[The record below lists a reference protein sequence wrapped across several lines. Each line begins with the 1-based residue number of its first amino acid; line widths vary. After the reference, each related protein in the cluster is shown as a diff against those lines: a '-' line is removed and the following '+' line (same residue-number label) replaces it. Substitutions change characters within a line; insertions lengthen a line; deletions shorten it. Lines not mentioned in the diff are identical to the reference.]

1 MGCRGSLVRVQSPRP
16 SFKLK
21 PATKPRRPSEG
32 MVFFLWIST
41 LKRPSRPPA
50 LQLQVIRP
58 PDACP
63 ADAYQERRQAFTM
76 NSRYPG
82 RWEEMVSTTIDLATV
97 MKHFEVHNRTDGKSE
112 RTVGWYNEVL
122 GLLLRSL
129 EGRTDRRPLKP
140 STRWS

>member
-1 MGCRGSLVRVQSPRP
+1 
-16 SFKLK
+16 
-21 PATKPRRPSEG
+21 
-32 MVFFLWIST
+32 
-41 LKRPSRPPA
+41 
-50 LQLQVIRP
+50 
-58 PDACP
+58 
-63 ADAYQERRQAFTM
+63 M